1 MNLRDPNMS
10 PLATTG
16 IALKKSSNA
25 GAALLFTLA
34 GLVLISILILVF
46 LSTAKN
52 ERISA
57 SLYTRGEQARLL
69 RESVVNLV
77 IAQIRQGTADS
88 SRLWIS
94 QPGAIRTYSGS
105 KQPDQVYK
113 LYSAREMVVP
123 GSSFNPATLDDVPT
137 GGGALDAN
145 VFTDL
150 NAPVLRDSKWNY
162 PILDPAALGVVEG
175 FQENATAA
183 GVKKNTIP
191 GNPAQ
196 IPMPVRWLYLLES
209 GGIASVDDAGV
220 VQGAGPTDQIVA
232 RVAFWTDDESAKLN
246 INTASSGRYWDTPIG
261 KGNDFETGAFAAAG
275 TFPVVTRSGLA
286 SSQPAVKEFQRYPGH
301 PATTSL
307 DVVFNNTTFFD
318 ASLNPAQRVQKI
330 LEISP
335 RNQWGGSEHG
345 AKFPV
350 TTQPGGIVTLD
361 SDRLYAT
368 VDELFY
374 KHPASSD
381 ASRPSQG
388 NASSSAPVMRLTPE
402 TLSLAKF
409 FLTAHSRTPE
419 VTAFNTPR
427 VTAWPVD
434 INPANRSLFDKTI
447 AFCSKVGNI
456 EYLFTRSAFNA
467 GNITMSGFFT
477 GASSQGSQS
486 ATNDYTLNNQRIY
499 SYLDGLMS
507 KTFPGFGASLG
518 SKFGADRQQI
528 LTQIYDYIRS
538 TNLFDCSESTAK
550 PYTGR
555 PFYWNEANRLAA
567 GAGNV
572 NGLLRSDLPLPRD
585 PGALSPPLQ
594 LEYYVPSAYAG
605 QVVPAR
611 IGSTRGFG
619 RFPTI
624 VGATLVFFATDSDPP
639 ANRNLIIA
647 KHEGLP
653 EAAFP
658 GVGNATSIQPFT
670 SNRTRA
676 ALTSWAPASFD
687 AGKIRAALVLS
698 MANPG
703 AGAPAYTHTYD
714 IEVRGLDQ
722 FQVNSQSL
730 NMPSPAINRIM
741 AHEGFFG
748 NQVWAT
754 GFIGPRIF
762 TSATEIARREYRD
775 IPKEFISP
783 ATGNNTSA
791 YPFFSQSDI
800 SVSSPTL
807 NFSSSAP
814 LDIDIRVDGQVVQ
827 NIQMTFPPFTAP
839 MPRWSPAIL
848 TNGGSLV
855 GYTTSNGTFPKSYTF
870 IDGSKIDLSRNFIS
884 GNANDGT
891 TRYTFQTNNNTGI
904 STNTTYTFTTI
915 NGTVSGGTII
925 NISTNNTTTT
935 NWKNSRMN
943 GPGNL
948 DYRFANSSNPST
960 PPIVGSS
967 RNFVAG
973 EEGL

>member
-1 MNLRDPNMS
+1 M
-10 PLATTG
+10 A
-16 IALKKSSNA
+16 
-25 GAALLFTLA
+25 
-34 GLVLISILILVF
+34 LVLVLSAVVLLSVLILAFMSSVGVERVASGSQLNQTEARV
-46 LSTAKN
+46 LSEN
-52 ERISA
+52 VL
-57 SLYTRGEQARLL
+57 SLVT
-69 RESVVNLV
+69 
-77 IAQIRQGTADS
+77 AQIRDASTQNGIA
-88 SRLWIS
+88 WIS
-94 QPGAIRTYSGS
+94 QPGAIRTFTGS
-105 KQPDQVYK
+105 QQPDKVYK
-113 LYSAREMVVP
+113 LYSAEEMVVP
-123 GSSFNPATLDDVPT
+123 GSSFNPASLADVPT
-137 GGGALDAN
+137 GGGALDN
-145 VFTDL
+145 NMYTDL
-150 NAPVLRDSKWNY
+150 NSPVRVGSTWIY
-162 PILDPAALGVVEG
+162 PILDPAALDVVEG
-175 FQENATAA
+175 FSANSTSVA
-183 GVKKNTIP
+183 KNTIA

-196 IPMPVRWLYLLES
+196 IPMPVRWLYVLQDGTLQAMDSS
-209 GGIASVDDAGV
+209 GKVTSASATN
-220 VQGAGPTDQIVA
+220 PIVG
-232 RVAFWTDDESAKLN
+232 RVAFWTDDETCKLN

-318 ASLNPAQRVQKI
+318 SSLTPAQRVQKI

-350 TTQPGGIVTLD
+350 TTQPGGNVTLD

-374 KHPASSD
+374 KQPASSD

-388 NASSSAPVMRLTPE
+388 NSSSSAPAMRLTPE

-434 INPANRSLFDKTI
+434 INPANRTLFDKTI
-447 AFCSKVGNI
+447 AFCSKVGNT

-486 ATNDYTLNNQRIY
+486 ATSDYTLNNQRIY

-507 KTFPGFGASLG
+507 KTFPGFGASLS

-555 PFYWNEANRLAA
+555 PFYWNEAYRLA
-567 GAGNV
+567 GGGIV
-572 NGLLRSDLPLPRD
+572 SGLLRSDLPLPRD
-585 PGALSPPLQ
+585 PGALTPPLE

-658 GVGNATSIQPFT
+658 GVGNATSIQPFP
-670 SNRTRA
+670 SARTRD
-676 ALTSWAPASFD
+676 ALKDWAPASFP

-730 NMPSPAINRIM
+730 DMPSPAINRIM

-748 NQVWAT
+748 NQVWTT

-807 NFSSSAP
+807 SFSSSAP

-884 GNANDGT
+884 GNASDGT

-925 NISTNNTTTT
+925 NISTSNTTTT
-935 NWKNSRMN
+935 NWRNSRMM

-948 DYRFANSSNPST
+948 DYRFNINE
-960 PPIVGSS
+960 VG
-967 RNFVAG
+967 G
-973 EEGL
+973 GGC